1 MASSSSKMT
10 QIYIGVGVVAVLGG
24 LYWMN
29 VKKENANTNMQY
41 SQGNKNAPP
50 QIKVEPEKVDRLTLK
65 AKDKP
70 EIVLEKKD
78 GNWSMLAPTPGAR
91 IQKSAVDEIVNGLK
105 GLTFK
110 DPIAKGQEQFAGYE
124 LDEGHGIHVVAS
136 GGGVPIV
143 DLWLGKQASRGQL
156 ARIGTDASGQIWS
169 VSGISSFAFDKA
181 PKDLRDKKVWDL
193 VKDNVVSVDLHD
205 GKGTFTFSKNLNA
218 GDAGPT
224 VGDATTDAG
233 AAPPA
238 WLGTF
243 EGKPIKDLEVGKV
256 DDLVNA
262 FALGGVLNAEDFGD
276 GKSDTETGLGSADAT
291 TITLRTKEGAPLKI
305 VMGKTEGTRRYSRKE
320 GDTTVYLLSEGPS
333 GWADVGLDKFV
344 PAPKESDAGVD
355 GGGGPKDAGKPAPK
369 K

>member
-1 MASSSSKMT
+1 MT
-10 QIYIGVGVVAVLGG
+10 QIYIGIGALAVLGG

-29 VKKENANTNMQY
+29 VKKENANTNTAY
-41 SQGNKNAPP
+41 TQGSKNAPP

-78 GNWSMLAPTPGAR
+78 GNWNMVAPTPGAK
-91 IQKSAVDEIVNGLK
+91 IQKTSVDEIVNGLK

-110 DPIAKGQEQFAGYE
+110 EPIAQGQEQFAGYE

-136 GGGVPIV
+136 AAGTPIV
-143 DLWLGKQASRGQL
+143 DVWLGKQASRGQL
-156 ARIGTDASGQIWS
+156 ARLGTDATGQIWS

-193 VKDNVVSVDLHD
+193 AKDNVTAIELHD
-205 GKGTFTFSKNLNA
+205 GKGTFTFTKNPNA
-218 GDAGPT
+218 GGDAG
-224 VGDATTDAG
+224 VADGGDAG
-233 AAPPA
+233 AAMA
-238 WLGTF
+238 TWLGTF

-276 GKSDTETGLGSADAT
+276 GKSDTETGLGSAEAT
-291 TITLRTKEGAPLKI
+291 AIAFKTKEGAAFKI

-320 GDTTVYLLSEGPS
+320 GDTTIYLLSEGPS

-344 PAPKESDAGVD
+344 PAPKEGDAGVD
-355 GGGGPKDAGKPAPK
+355 GGKDAAAPK
-369 K
+369 PPPKK